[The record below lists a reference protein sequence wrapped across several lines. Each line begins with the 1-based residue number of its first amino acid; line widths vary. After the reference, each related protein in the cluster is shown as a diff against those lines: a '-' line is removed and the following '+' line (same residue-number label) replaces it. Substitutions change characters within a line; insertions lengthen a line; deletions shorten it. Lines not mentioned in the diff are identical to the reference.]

1 MAGELERMREVA
13 KKLRAALAQVSELSD
28 IALSEATLL
37 EPWDSPELDLSYPR
51 TEEIVVTGIGLALQV
66 LIAPNQVGTVRL
78 CINRLDGF
86 QIDPAVD
93 SLVPIF
99 PIAKIFLVVKEGA
112 SGKLKF
118 RVYKDPSFLFTAT
131 PEVQIG
137 YTKLKNSSETIIDP
151 ATEPTL
157 ASALQQL
164 QQQTP
169 ELQRLTKVYSAGTSG
184 QVSVTTAG
192 AQLPNIPVPVGGC
205 VSLWADS
212 TNSDEVA
219 VNIGSAAVVG
229 THAGLRA
236 GQGLDLPVDNANRIY
251 LKAAAGTQKINYI
264 VLTS

>member
-1 MAGELERMREVA
+1 MPGELERTRDIA
-13 KKLRAALAQVSELSD
+13 KKLRAALAQVSELTD
-28 IALSEATLL
+28 ISLTEATLL

-66 LIAPNQVGTVRL
+66 LVSPPQVGTVKL

-99 PIAKIFLVVKEGA
+99 PIVKIFLIVKEGA
-112 SGKLKF
+112 SGQLKF

-137 YTKLKNSSETIIDP
+137 YTKLRNTSNAVIDP
-151 ATEPTL
+151 ATDTTL
-157 ASALQQL
+157 SSVL
-164 QQQTP
+164 T

-184 QVSVTTAG
+184 QVSVTTSG
-192 AQLPNIPVPVGGC
+192 AQLPDITVPAGGW
-205 VSLWADS
+205 VTLWADS
-212 TNSDEVA
+212 GNSDEVA
-219 VNIGSAAVVG
+219 VNIGSGATVG
-229 THAGLRA
+229 THAGLKA
-236 GQGLDLPVDNANRIY
+236 GQGIDLPVSNANKIY
-251 LKAAAGTQKINYI
+251 LTSASGTQKINYI